1 MSPGISRPPTSLLV
15 VLISFNG
22 IIASV
27 SGIGIQGAITCVAR
41 LIPGGAVNGFVTGG
55 GDSTVRLWQT
65 PSPDGGAAAADFK
78 MLKCLKVRV
87 A

>member
-1 MSPGISRPPTSLLV
+1 M
-15 VLISFNG
+15 
-22 IIASV
+22 
-27 SGIGIQGAITCVAR
+27 
-41 LIPGGAVNGFVTGG
+41 NGFVTGG